1 MGAVRSGEGH
11 NPSGENWT
19 RSIGPF
25 ALAVVEDRILVDV
38 VASPEEVLLDE
49 DEAEG
54 VAAGTAAPTTVSRV
68 VEERRTTASPSR
80 RRTGVCVREVVDGG
94 ESGTRRIPLV

>member
-1 MGAVRSGEGH
+1 MGAVSSGEGH

-25 ALAVVEDRILVDV
+25 ALAVVEDRILVDAAV
-38 VASPEEVLLDE
+38 SPGAVLLDE

-54 VAAGTAAPTTVSRV
+54 AGGDAAAAAAAVSRF
-68 VEERRTTASPSR
+68 VEERRTTAFASR
-80 RRTGVCVREVVDGG
+80 RRMGV
-94 ESGTRRIPLV
+94 